1 MESMDSASDIRNF
14 NNLFN
19 EYYSRFVRFA
29 MGYLKDQPVAEDFVS
44 EAFTLYWENRE
55 NLLPNTNA
63 PAYILTIV
71 KNKCINHLHHEQIRL
86 NAEKEMTEHAEWV
99 LNTRISTLEA
109 CDPEDLFSDEMR
121 EIVRKTLDKLPLKTR
136 RIFILNRYHGFS
148 YKDIAKKMSLSP
160 KTVEYHIS
168 KALSCLRLSLR
179 DFIFLSAVLF
189 LLF

>member
-1 MESMDSASDIRNF
+1 MNSLSDIRDF

-19 EYYSRFVRFA
+19 EYYSQFVRFA

-44 EAFTLYWENRE
+44 EAFTLYWENRKS
-55 NLLPNTNA
+55 LLSDTNA

-71 KNKCINHLHHEQIRL
+71 KNKCINHLHHQQIRL
-86 NAEKEMTEHAEWV
+86 KAEKELTDQAEWA
-99 LNTRISTLEA
+99 LNTRLATLEA
-109 CDPEDLFSDEMR
+109 CDPEYLFSNEMQ
-121 EIVRKTLDKLPLKTR
+121 EIIRKTLSKLPQKTR

-148 YKDIAKKMSLSP
+148 YKEIAEKMDLSP
-160 KTVEYHIS
+160 KTVEFHIS

-179 DFIFLSAVLF
+179 DFIFLLAVLF

>member
-1 MESMDSASDIRNF
+1 MHSKSDIRNF

-29 MGYLKDQPVAEDFVS
+29 MGYLKDRPVAEDFVS

-86 NAEKEMTEHAEWV
+86 RTEKP
-99 LNTRISTLEA
+99 ISAIT
-109 CDPEDLFSDEMR
+109 
-121 EIVRKTLDKLPLKTR
+121 
-136 RIFILNRYHGFS
+136 FI
-148 YKDIAKKMSLSP
+148 I
-160 KTVEYHIS
+160 
-168 KALSCLRLSLR
+168 
-179 DFIFLSAVLF
+179 
-189 LLF
+189 

>member
-1 MESMDSASDIRNF
+1 MDSASDIRNF

-29 MGYLKDQPVAEDFVS
+29 MGYLKDRPVAEDFVS

-109 CDPEDLFSDEMR
+109 CDPEYLFSDEMR

-136 RIFILNRYHGFS
+136 TNRIHRKVRKNVCS
-148 YKDIAKKMSLSP
+148 EDNDS
-160 KTVEYHIS
+160 T
-168 KALSCLRLSLR
+168 
-179 DFIFLSAVLF
+179 
-189 LLF
+189 

>member
-1 MESMDSASDIRNF
+1 MSSASDIRNF

-29 MGYLKDQPVAEDFVS
+29 MGYLKNQPVAEDFVS

-55 NLLPNTNA
+55 NLLPDTNA

-71 KNKCINHLHHEQIRL
+71 KNKCINHLHHEKIRL
-86 NAEKEMTEHAEWV
+86 KAEREMTDQAEWV
-99 LNTRISTLEA
+99 LNTRLATLEA
-109 CDPEDLFSDEMR
+109 CDPEYLFSDEMR

-136 RIFILNRYHGFS
+136 RIFILNRYHGFP
-148 YKDIAKKMSLSP
+148 YKDIAQKMSLSP

-168 KALSCLRLSLR
+168 KALKCLRISLR
-179 DFIFLSAVLF
+179 DFILFLAVLF
-189 LLF
+189 LF